1 MIFILRHGQT
11 DWNLVHRIQGCGAD
25 IPLNDTG
32 REQAQNRARIF
43 DGRQFDA
50 LITSPLSRAVETGA
64 ILTENARVGEVL
76 TDERLKERDF
86 RHLDGTQTTGMPLSF
101 YLSDIDGIEPTDELF
116 DRLSESVRDL
126 AGRDDGDVMI
136 VSHGAAVG
144 TWIAKQ
150 LGGTGFELH
159 NLACSTADKDGKLD
173 GYNLEDYQILA
184 KLEQKTD
191 ADGQTVR
198 SGDAS

>member
-1 MIFILRHGQT
+1 MSRIAPALLPTTTFGALHRFSLILSS
-11 DWNLVHRIQGCGAD
+11 GCTES
-25 IPLNDTG
+25 IPLP
-32 REQAQNRARIF
+32 Q
-43 DGRQFDA
+43 
-50 LITSPLSRAVETGA
+50 
-64 ILTENARVGEVL
+64 NARLL

-116 DRLSESVRDL
+116 DRFSESVRDI
-126 AGRDDGDVMI
+126 AGRYDGDVMI

-159 NLACSTADKDGKLD
+159 NLACSTADEDGKLD